1 MGLIIASRR
10 GGRVLGAGMSR
21 RLGAGVARC
30 WGRGSAVQ
38 LPPGPFLLESG
49 RQSIAAMIASARF
62 SGMQRRPILELADEL
77 ERLLND
83 TLLRIEEERKVF
95 ARRESA

>member
-1 MGLIIASRR
+1 
-10 GGRVLGAGMSR
+10 
-21 RLGAGVARC
+21 
-30 WGRGSAVQ
+30 
-38 LPPGPFLLESG
+38 
-49 RQSIAAMIASARF
+49 MIASARF